1 MDIKTQSLTALE
13 TAVESMSSDEFLML
27 RNLDLASFPETQRL
41 WKAVAKWLGAHRFPP
56 KDDSTLRE
64 ALWDATRIPTA
75 VDAWRSAVW
84 AGGDGAA
91 RRDKPPLA
99 AAFWRWVSDDVALI
113 DTFMDRLDTH
123 SSLDVALADA
133 TPRKLKEAA
142 AHAVLNRMACTQWRH
157 SHAAAAEAAFGPR
170 EAVRR
175 QLTFDFDATNDAPLR
190 RAMNKAR
197 PDQLIALAIEFADS
211 RLIELAAAEAARKPA
226 LLVCV
231 DVTTEIGQQIWTG
244 ALDINENAWSGP
256 AEPQDVLY
264 RLLESMLAGRPVI
277 SRLLLA
283 LSRSPLAD
291 LSNFP
296 KRRTIWECLGDNA
309 KSGFLAATADGW
321 LIRLAQ
327 GASGCVPEP
336 ALERR
341 ILEPARLEPFLE
353 RCLNQNIAHGAQLF
367 SALPNVL
374 QERFI
379 VWLGQVL
386 DSYKDLSAATVEHLG
401 QVVVARNW
409 FKAIDILVQKFRNN
423 RRDLLAALRICSS
436 MLSAWDRWRL
446 GINSL
451 SKADKWDLF
460 EEVAVEL
467 YPSGPDQDEL
477 WERAGGRNG
486 DLEKQGT
493 GSVRWKAVLRRMA
506 QGQNPRPAR
515 LLSAMLQDYPS
526 NDRLGFLAND
536 YEFGE
541 WRF

>member
-1 MDIKTQSLTALE
+1 M
-13 TAVESMSSDEFLML
+13 
-27 RNLDLASFPETQRL
+27 
-41 WKAVAKWLGAHRFPP
+41 
-56 KDDSTLRE
+56 
-64 ALWDATRIPTA
+64 
-75 VDAWRSAVW
+75 
-84 AGGDGAA
+84 
-91 RRDKPPLA
+91 
-99 AAFWRWVSDDVALI
+99 
-113 DTFMDRLDTH
+113 
-123 SSLDVALADA
+123 
-133 TPRKLKEAA
+133 
-142 AHAVLNRMACTQWRH
+142 
-157 SHAAAAEAAFGPR
+157 
-170 EAVRR
+170 RR